1 MATAEKRAAAGGV
14 PRLDDYIIIPIGVI
28 LLLGFVFWLNTRLR
42 QSKWVRRAEMQKQFI
57 DRFGSAAELNEFL
70 STEHGRSVFEDS
82 LTERKDQRL
91 KVLGVMRTGI
101 VLVCLGVGFVLLLDD
116 DPSTIFSSNDLFVAG
131 HRVSVGGADLLRAA
145 KSLRVVE
152 EKRPASEA

>member
-1 MATAEKRAAAGGV
+1 MTAEKRAAAGGV

-57 DRFGSAAELNEFL
+57 DRFSSAAELNEFL

-91 KVLGVMRTGI
+91 KVLGVLRTGI

-116 DPSTIFSSNDLFVAG
+116 DPSTIFPATICLSLGIGF
-131 HRVSVGGADLLRAA
+131 LLAALISYRAA

>member
-1 MATAEKRAAAGGV
+1 M
-14 PRLDDYIIIPIGVI
+14 DDYIIIPIGVI

-70 STEHGRSVFEDS
+70 STEHGRSIFEDS

-91 KVLGVMRTGI
+91 KVLGTMRTGI
-101 VLVCLGVGFVLLLDD
+101 VLVCLGVGFVLLLDS
-116 DPSTIFSSNDLFVAG
+116 DPSSTIFPATICLSLGIGF
-131 HRVSVGGADLLRAA
+131 LLAALISYRAA

-152 EKRPASEA
+152 EKRPAAEALAERNYGEAANT